1 VVVVVQEKMAKK
13 KTRSI
18 FEQSSD
24 AMDETEET
32 VVATAAISTPIIAS
46 SPTTSDDFHKY
57 LSYVFV
63 FSSDWTADKQLLFQP
78 ARTFHLS
85 GLLPRSSKWC
95 MILERFIWTLA
106 LVSSMIADAV
116 VYDTILQPQQDH
128 VKWIMLPTN
137 WVNLLVLFYFLLLL
151 YMGYMS
157 KVEYESLVETAP
169 ISVVYAFIHN
179 LFHILLPLT
188 GTIFVA
194 NYTVMKMLDEAY
206 LATLWIA
213 FLSFVFDAFLGS
225 YPACVRLFTICPLM
239 IFMGLVYTAILQL
252 GLGIQLYAALN
263 WVKDPSGALYRSL
276 SLLVCSVCFG
286 VVWYILL
293 AAKNEWKGI
302 RHYRHKEIK
311 NPKRKDGSLV

>member
-1 VVVVVQEKMAKK
+1 MAKK

-128 VKWIMLPTN
+128 V
-137 WVNLLVLFYFLLLL
+137 
-151 YMGYMS
+151 
-157 KVEYESLVETAP
+157 
-169 ISVVYAFIHN
+169 
-179 LFHILLPLT
+179 
-188 GTIFVA
+188 
-194 NYTVMKMLDEAY
+194 
-206 LATLWIA
+206 
-213 FLSFVFDAFLGS
+213 
-225 YPACVRLFTICPLM
+225 
-239 IFMGLVYTAILQL
+239 
-252 GLGIQLYAALN
+252 
-263 WVKDPSGALYRSL
+263 
-276 SLLVCSVCFG
+276 
-286 VVWYILL
+286 
-293 AAKNEWKGI
+293 
-302 RHYRHKEIK
+302 
-311 NPKRKDGSLV
+311 